1 MNTANLLV
9 QISQLLED
17 KPDLS
22 EIADDRLEKLIS
34 YLEQKENSLELK
46 TISELQKANF
56 FVDSYQRG
64 YKWTKQQVEE
74 LLDDI
79 DEFEPKQERDFYC
92 LQPVVVKRKT
102 EGTQYYWELIDGQQR
117 MTTIFII
124 LTYLTNE
131 QYFSLRYETRES
143 STEHL
148 NNIAGLTENNLPTI
162 DAHYFYTAYQTVKK
176 WFEEKGSEFNRER
189 WKDKLLNNTK
199 VIWYAVRVDR
209 NQDSKKQSIEIF
221 SRLNQGKIP
230 LTDAELIKALF
241 LQKIAQ
247 AYGHNHLAVQKQTEM
262 ANQWDAIEQ
271 ALQNDEFWAFLS
283 PTQQTNKH
291 TRIELVFD
299 LIADKS
305 TDKKALKLK
314 EDHQTFIHYANKFK
328 SAQDVK
334 DLIETEWL
342 KVLTGFQYLNEWY
355 ENDRL
360 YHLIGYLIGQKY
372 KTIQDIWIIAQGCK
386 RDEFEAKLKNFIQ
399 LELSNLFK
407 KDKNAKELDFEH
419 VFYDADDT
427 SCRPKIKSI
436 LVLFNIF
443 RYERHNTRFSFKRYN
458 QVKWDIEHIH
468 AQQSE
473 ELSSKDDQIKV
484 WVSEQKA
491 LLEEI
496 TDSISKEK
504 LGEILTQYETVTDPT
519 QKEYLYNQYNE
530 ILETLI
536 GSFSENIQT
545 LDNLCLL
552 PESDNRSIGND
563 PFFIKRK
570 KVLQAEKELYELGK
584 TDKANFIPLAS
595 QQVFSKYFSD
605 DVNHMLKWDT
615 ADRKNYKQA
624 LLDCFKQYGIEFHD
638 ENEG

>member
-1 MNTANLLV
+1 MNTANLLA

-22 EIADDRLEKLIS
+22 EIADDRLVQLIS

-46 TISELQKANF
+46 SISELQRANF

-64 YKWTKQQVEE
+64 YKWKEQQVIE

-79 DEFEPKQERDFYC
+79 DEFEPKQETDFYC

-124 LTYLTNE
+124 LTYLNNE
-131 QYFSLRYETRES
+131 QYFSLRYETRLS
-143 STEHL
+143 STDYL
-148 NNIAGLTENNLPTI
+148 NRLAELTENNLPTI
-162 DAHYFYTAYQTVKK
+162 DAHYFFTAYQAVKK
-176 WFEEKGSEFNRER
+176 WFEKKGTEFNRQH
-189 WKDKLLNNTK
+189 WKDKLLHHTK

-209 NQDSKKQSIEIF
+209 QQDSKKQSIEIF

-241 LQKIAQ
+241 LQKIAK
-247 AYGHNHLAVQKQTEM
+247 AYDDDHLAIQKQTEM
-262 ANQWDAIEQ
+262 ANQWDSIEQ
-271 ALQNDEFWAFLS
+271 ALQNEEFWAFLS

-291 TRIELVFD
+291 TRIELIFD

-314 EDHQTFIHYANKFK
+314 EDHQTFIHYAKEFK
-328 SAQDVK
+328 SAKDVK
-334 DLIETEWL
+334 KFIEIEWL

-355 ENDRL
+355 ETNRL
-360 YHLIGYLIGQKY
+360 YHLIGYLVGQKY
-372 KTIQDIWIIAQGCK
+372 KTIQEIWLAAQGCK
-386 RDEFEAKLKNFIQ
+386 RDEFEAKLKNYIQ

-407 KDKNAKELDFEH
+407 KDKNAKELDFDH
-419 VFYDADDT
+419 VFYDEDDT

-473 ELSSKDDQIKV
+473 ELSSKDEIKV

-491 LLEEI
+491 LLGEI
-496 TDSISKEK
+496 TDSALKEK
-504 LGEILTQYETVTDPT
+504 LREILIEYEDTQSDS
-519 QKEYLYNQYNE
+519 LYSQYNE
-530 ILETLI
+530 ILEALI

-552 PESDNRSIGND
+552 PERDNRSIGND
-563 PFFIKRK
+563 PFFIKRQ

-584 TDKANFIPLAS
+584 TNKANFIPLAS

-615 ADRKNYKQA
+615 ADRKNYKKA
-624 LLDCFKQYGIEFHD
+624 LLGCFKQYGIEFHD

>member
-1 MNTANLLV
+1 MNTANLLA

-22 EIADDRLEKLIS
+22 EIADDRLEQLIS

-46 TISELQKANF
+46 TISELQNANF

-64 YKWTKQQVEE
+64 YKWKQQQVTE

-79 DEFEPKQERDFYC
+79 DEFEPKQESDFYC
-92 LQPVVVKRKT
+92 LQPVVVKRKA

-131 QYFSLRYETRES
+131 PYFSLRYETRES

-148 NNIAGLTENNLPTI
+148 NNLAGLTENNLPTI
-162 DAHYFYTAYQTVKK
+162 DAYYFYTAYQAVKK
-176 WFEEKGSEFNRER
+176 WFEEKGSEFNQQH
-189 WKDKLLNNTK
+189 WKNKLLNRTK
-199 VIWYAVRVDR
+199 IIWYSVRVDR

-241 LQKIAQ
+241 LQKIAK
-247 AYGHNHLAVQKQTEM
+247 AYGNDHFAVQKQTEM

-283 PTQQTNKH
+283 PTQHTSKH
-291 TRIELVFD
+291 TRIELIFD
-299 LIADKS
+299 LIANKP
-305 TDKKALKLK
+305 TNKKALKLRV
-314 EDHQTFIHYANKFK
+314 DHQTFIHYANKFK

-334 DLIETEWL
+334 GLIETEWL

-355 ENDRL
+355 ESDRL

-372 KTIQDIWIIAQGCK
+372 KTIQEIWLVAQGCK
-386 RDEFEAKLKNFIQ
+386 RDEFETKLKNFIQ
-399 LELSNLFK
+399 FELSQLFK
-407 KDKNAKELDFEH
+407 QEKNAKELDFNH
-419 VFYDADDT
+419 IFYDPDDT

-473 ELSSKDDQIKV
+473 ELSNKDDQIKV

-491 LLEEI
+491 LLGEI
-496 TDSISKEK
+496 TDSGSKEK
-504 LGEILTQYETVTDPT
+504 LRKILTQYETVLDST
-519 QKEYLYNQYNE
+519 QREPLFSQYNE

-563 PFFIKRK
+563 PFFIKRQ
-570 KVLQAEKELYELGK
+570 KVLRAEKELYELGK
-584 TDKANFIPLAS
+584 TNIVNFIPLAS

-615 ADRKNYKQA
+615 ADKKNYKNA
-624 LLDCFKQYGIEFHD
+624 LLDCFKKYGIEFHD

>member
-1 MNTANLLV
+1 MGYRVNTENLLA

-64 YKWTKQQVEE
+64 YKWKQQQVTE

-79 DEFEPKQERDFYC
+79 DEFEPKQESDFYC
-92 LQPVVVKRKT
+92 LQPVVIKRKT

-117 MTTIFII
+117 ITTIFII

-148 NNIAGLTENNLPTI
+148 NNLAGLTENNLPTI
-162 DAHYFYTAYQTVKK
+162 DAYYFYTAYQAVKK
-176 WFEEKGSEFNRER
+176 WFEEKGSEFNRQH
-189 WKDKLLNNTK
+189 WKNKLLHHTK

-209 NQDSKKQSIEIF
+209 DQDSKKQSIEIF

-241 LQKIAQ
+241 LQKIVK
-247 AYGHNHLAVQKQTEM
+247 AYGNDHLAVQKQTEM

-283 PTQQTNKH
+283 PSQQTNKH
-291 TRIELVFD
+291 TRIELIFD

-305 TDKKALKLK
+305 TDKKVLKLK
-314 EDHQTFIHYANKFK
+314 VDHQTFIHYANKFK
-328 SAQDVK
+328 PAQDVK

-342 KVLTGFQYLNEWY
+342 KVLSGFQYLNEWY

-372 KTIQDIWIIAQGCK
+372 KTIQEIWLVAQGCK
-386 RDEFEAKLKNFIQ
+386 RDEFEAKLKKFIQ

-407 KDKNAKELDFEH
+407 KDKNAKELDFDN
-419 VFYDADDT
+419 VFYDVDDT

-436 LVLFNIF
+436 LILFNIF

-473 ELSSKDDQIKV
+473 ELSNKDDQIKV

-491 LLEEI
+491 LL
-496 TDSISKEK
+496 
-504 LGEILTQYETVTDPT
+504 GEIADIFSKQKLRAILSQYETVSDPT
-519 QKEYLYNQYNE
+519 QRELLFSEYNE
-530 ILETLI
+530 ILELLI

-570 KVLQAEKELYELGK
+570 KVSL
-584 TDKANFIPLAS
+584 
-595 QQVFSKYFSD
+595 VFQEVFL
-605 DVNHMLKWDT
+605 VLLK
-615 ADRKNYKQA
+615 
-624 LLDCFKQYGIEFHD
+624 LIMFKQFNISIISQILTAL
-638 ENEG
+638 